1 MKRIEDLESKFRF
14 VHAASRRTRQLQ
26 GGAQP
31 HIHSASRKSIRIAI
45 EEVLGGAVTFE
56 ALDPPQLDTPQ
67 EKKSEE

>member
-14 VHAASRRTRQLQ
+14 VHAAARRTRQLQ

-31 HIHSASRKSIRIAI
+31 HVHTTSRKTTRIAI

-56 ALDPPQLDTPQ
+56 AVDTPQ
-67 EKKSEE
+67 EKKSEA

>member
-1 MKRIEDLESKFRF
+1 MKRIEDLECKFRF

-31 HIHSASRKSIRIAI
+31 HIHTASRKAMRIAI

-56 ALDPPQLDTPQ
+56 ALDTPQ
-67 EKKSEE
+67 EKKLEE